1 MPSKSF
7 FPERNRPNV
16 LVGPNHQWQE
26 GVASCQFL
34 IKRGAKMPFRNNE
47 GAAL

>member
-26 GVASCQFL
+26 SVAILS
-34 IKRGAKMPFRNNE
+34 IPHKKRSENAISQ
-47 GAAL
+47 

>member
-1 MPSKSF
+1 MCWSGRITNGRKAS
-7 FPERNRPNV
+7 R
-16 LVGPNHQWQE
+16 
-26 GVASCQFL
+26 SCQFL